1 MASSIAC
8 SRTVDLGRY
17 RQRFTGQT
25 KKKRKSSHFSLD
37 YKREE
42 FRSVRPTV
50 KFNAKHGRSVS
61 DCAPPSMPPDKLEKK
76 KTVGKISIQLIQE
89 PFGRFCLRLADSDQ
103 RTWRMTRLKR
113 DNDWCLFFY
122 RWEEM
127 IFSLCLSLSS
137 LEYRRGRI
145 KSICYRVKH
154 KAIENYRAPFFS
166 DRLGGTCIQLERW
179 GWRDFFFICSLRLM
193 PMDEISPNKSFLGWS
208 ILTLRCRL

>member
-25 KKKRKSSHFSLD
+25 KKKEKVPISRWITREKSFDPCGRPWNSTLNTAGLC
-37 YKREE
+37 RI
-42 FRSVRPTV
+42 VRLPQCPRTSW
-50 KFNAKHGRSVS
+50 R
-61 DCAPPSMPPDKLEKK
+61 KK
-76 KTVGKISIQLIQE
+76 KRWEKFLFNWFKSHSVASAWDLLIVTRE
-89 PFGRFCLRLADSDQ
+89 PEG
-103 RTWRMTRLKR
+103 WRAWRETTT
-113 DNDWCLFFY
+113 DAFFFY